1 MVRATNTWSE
11 EQRKAS
17 GTGKLTS
24 FIVKK
29 KKKILLLKE
38 EGDSSHINQAY
49 DRFVA
54 RSDKAVEASDDAIQQ
69 AKELPP
75 QELKDAI
82 DDRKDAN
89 HGLV

>member
-24 FIVKK
+24 FFVKK
-29 KKKILLLKE
+29 KKKIFLLKE
-38 EGDSSHINQAY
+38 EGDSSHVNQAY

-54 RSDKAVEASDDAIQQ
+54 RSDKTVEASDDAIQQ